1 MKMTKSLC
9 VIFLFIAL
17 IAFSGCSK
25 KELNYT
31 ITEADGI
38 KTYHNKN
45 IPADEKLEIKI
56 KELFTIDSEDEKLN
70 DSSRTI
76 NSIYTIHV
84 DYDGNIYV
92 LDNTRSNIKKFDKNG
107 KFIKSIGRKGQGPG
121 EFGFCITA
129 EIMNEEIVCNDYD
142 AQKLVV
148 FDKDGNFKRN
158 MIMDKGVPQIYEMLN
173 NKKILS
179 NFNFWEV
186 IEDEVYTTTTII
198 LCDSIFENRN
208 DTLRYVRMKTLR
220 NSEEDY
226 RFNFWGRA
234 VKDDRIYLSRNDINE
249 YLIDVYDLNGNL
261 LHTISKSYIKVKY
274 TPKEI
279 EGINKFIKDYSGDP
293 EAPNTK
299 LVYKKSISDLRVDKY
314 DRLWVDSSL
323 APKKEAE
330 NEEFRGYSFDIFKDG
345 VYQNRINIGFPE
357 GYYPAI
363 FRNGKIYAYNKDL
376 SSIKVFD
383 Y

>member
-9 VIFLFIAL
+9 VIFLFIA
-17 IAFSGCSK
+17 
-25 KELNYT
+25 LNYT

-220 NSEEDY
+220 NSE
-226 RFNFWGRA
+226 
-234 VKDDRIYLSRNDINE
+234 DDRIYLSRNDINE